1 MTKHI
6 DRFLVHLKWRYL
18 VRYMYGFLFQ
28 ICSKVKEPFIS
39 KCPVVYNILFSIL
52 WEKGCSLQ
60 NLNLFKG
67 RESEISK
74 IFCCATFNLEI
85 GGQNSTL
92 PLCTGWLK
100 VALRITA
107 QFCWSYVHRT
117 LDLLVSGYE
126 LWFFTSRAKSC
137 CLWELSPDSCIFIML
152 LEM

>member
-1 MTKHI
+1 MKVPCK
-6 DRFLVHLKWRYL
+6 VHVW
-18 VRYMYGFLFQ
+18 
-28 ICSKVKEPFIS
+28 IFIS
-39 KCPVVYNILFSIL
+39 NHLLQGKRAVYFKMSSSLHYTIFNFMRKRFS
-52 WEKGCSLQ
+52 SLQ
-60 NLNLFKG
+60 NFNLFQG

-85 GGQNSTL
+85 GGQKSTF

-107 QFCWSYVHRT
+107 QYCRSYVHRT

-126 LWFFTSRAKSC
+126 LWIFTSRAKSC
-137 CLWELSPDSCIFIML
+137 CLWELSPDSCIFILL